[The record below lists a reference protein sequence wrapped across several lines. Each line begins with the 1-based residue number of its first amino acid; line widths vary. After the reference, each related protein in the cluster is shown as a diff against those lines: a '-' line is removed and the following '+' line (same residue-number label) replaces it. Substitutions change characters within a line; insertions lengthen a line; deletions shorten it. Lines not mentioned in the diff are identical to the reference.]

1 MAATMSHG
9 AALHEAAWSAFAAQ
23 AAPAVA
29 AFERSL
35 AEPDAAQQRLL
46 RSILMRNADTD
57 YGRAHGFG
65 TISNYAEFRG
75 RVPITS
81 WKDIAP
87 WIERAHATLAPV
99 LTAETPLFYE
109 RTSGSSAARK
119 DLPYTPSLLD
129 ELRRALVVWLARLY
143 AECPRVAGA
152 SYWALSPVT
161 APTARAPN
169 GIPVGSA
176 SDADYLRGS
185 AAEQLLP
192 TVLDTRSAVRD
203 PVEWRRATLLAL
215 ILAADLR
222 MLSVWSPTFATALLE
237 PLLAPLGSDP
247 EVDLLAWLEQR
258 LPAARRSALRRA
270 LEVGDCAPLW
280 PALEVVSCWAD
291 GPSELYALRLAAWL
305 PQARL
310 VPKGLFATEGVVS
323 VPWGIAGLNPLAI
336 ESHLLEFS
344 DSSARILPAHELVEG
359 QRYEPLLTTS
369 GGLYRYRLGDVVEV
383 SGFLGAT
390 PCVRYCGRSDA
401 RCDLVGEKL
410 DATLAADACAVIAH
424 AARAS
429 VLVPMPDAGPPGYLL
444 IVESSAPRDA
454 AALAAAVEARLMQIF
469 QYGEARRANQL
480 ATLAAA
486 VVPSS
491 AEVLTRAWEALG
503 RRAGDFKPAAL
514 IASLPYARA
523 VLRAL
528 DGNVRP

>member
-1 MAATMSHG
+1 
-9 AALHEAAWSAFAAQ
+9 
-23 AAPAVA
+23 
-29 AFERSL
+29 
-35 AEPDAAQQRLL
+35 
-46 RSILMRNADTD
+46 
-57 YGRAHGFG
+57 
-65 TISNYAEFRG
+65 
-75 RVPITS
+75 
-81 WKDIAP
+81 
-87 WIERAHATLAPV
+87 
-99 LTAETPLFYE
+99 
-109 RTSGSSAARK
+109 
-119 DLPYTPSLLD
+119 
-129 ELRRALVVWLARLY
+129 
-143 AECPRVAGA
+143 
-152 SYWALSPVT
+152 
-161 APTARAPN
+161 
-169 GIPVGSA
+169 
-176 SDADYLRGS
+176 
-185 AAEQLLP
+185 
-192 TVLDTRSAVRD
+192 
-203 PVEWRRATLLAL
+203 LLAL
-215 ILAADLR
+215 LLTADLR

-237 PLLAPLGSDP
+237 PLLLGSELSSDP
-247 EVDLLAWLEQR
+247 SSDPDGGLLAWLEQR

-291 GPSELYALRLAAWL
+291 GPSKLYAARLAARL

-323 VPWGIAGLNPLAI
+323 IPWGISGLNPLAI
-336 ESHLLEFS
+336 DSHVLEFS

-424 AARAS
+424 AARIC
-429 VLVPMPDAGPPGYLL
+429 VLVPMPDTSPPGYLL

-454 AALAAAVEARLMQIF
+454 AALAAAVEARLMQVF
-469 QYGEARRANQL
+469 HYGAARRASQL
-480 ATLAAA
+480 APLAAA

-491 AEVLTRAWEALG
+491 AELLTRAWEALG

-528 DGNVRP
+528 DDSVRP